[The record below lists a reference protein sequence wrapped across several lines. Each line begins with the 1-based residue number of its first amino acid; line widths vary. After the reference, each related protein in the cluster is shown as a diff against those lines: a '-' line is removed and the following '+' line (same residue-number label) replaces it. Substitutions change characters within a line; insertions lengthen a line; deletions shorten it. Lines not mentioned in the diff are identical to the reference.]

1 MNPVEIFKGTEI
13 KISYLT
19 SNQKLPFLVFTGS
32 GTSPLIADDKN
43 YTSDYRYTLEYYFDI
58 KDEDKERRIE
68 EILNEKHILW
78 EKSEDV
84 RIDSEKINVIYYNI

>member
-32 GTSPLIADDKN
+32 GVSALNADDQN

-68 EILNEKHILW
+68 EILNEKHIPW

>member
-19 SNQKLPFLVFTGS
+19 SNQELPFLVFTGS
-32 GTSPLIADDKN
+32 GASPLVADDQN
-43 YTSDYRYTLEYYFDI
+43 YTNDYRYTLEYYFDI

>member
-32 GTSPLIADDKN
+32 GASALNADDQN